1 MVMQVIVNL
10 HGAIRKDADAD
21 VFVSFC
27 PALKLYSQGETE
39 EQATDALKSAVTLF
53 LEHCIEHG
61 HIDAALK
68 SVGMTR
74 TSASAL
80 SSVESSVKE
89 WIAIQE
95 AKFDDAFPFSVP
107 INLLA
112 GQKQERPA
120 CV

>member
-10 HGAIRKDADAD
+10 QGAIRRDVDAD

-39 EQATDALKSAVTLF
+39 EQATDALKSGVTLF
-53 LEHCIEHG
+53 LAHCIEHG

-74 TSASAL
+74 TSVSAL
-80 SSVESSVKE
+80 SSVESRVSE
-89 WIAIQE
+89 WIAIRE
-95 AKFDDAFPFSVP
+95 AKFDEAFPFSVP
-107 INLLA
+107 INLISA
-112 GQKQERPA
+112 QQQQA
-120 CV
+120 CA